1 VEAGLGPVGLGH
13 RNQLGDVDA
22 VGGGLADQGG
32 GGLLVAVAGG
42 RDHGQPQPMPGR
54 RWPNRLGRWWGRPQ
68 PVAIGIGGWFDG
80 QVSLE
85 AAQGLLAAL
94 GGLGPGRAPG
104 KTSVG
109 RQLRARATMA

>member
-1 VEAGLGPVGLGH
+1 MQGRLGPVGLSH
-13 RNQLGDVDA
+13 RHQLGHVHA
-22 VGGGLADQGG
+22 VRRALADQGG
-32 GGLLVAVAGG
+32 GSLLVAVAGG